1 MKRHRSTAFV
11 FAGGGSYG
19 AVQTGMLRAL
29 AAHGIR
35 PDLVAG
41 SSVGAVNGAFYA
53 GMPTVDGVA
62 RLDTLW
68 RGLKRH
74 DVFPVALTDFL
85 RALLSS
91 DHLFTPAGLRRLL
104 DDHLP
109 YARLEESAIPVHVMA
124 TDLLTGSPVCLSA
137 GPAAEAILASC
148 AIPAIYPPV
157 RIGNR
162 ALVDGAIS
170 CNTPIQA
177 AIELGATRLIILPTA
192 FACPHT
198 SPPRGVFASAFHA
211 MGLFV
216 MQQLEQDTRRYASEA
231 EIVMVPP
238 VCPLGISPYDFSRV
252 GRMIELAENSTE
264 RWITD
269 GGLTRTGS
277 ASTPKNRIGQKPLS
291 PVPEVSGCTPCDA
304 SLPSCPTVA
313 RPSRYDA
320 TIPGG
325 SAGGAARPLPAGRS
339 VLQPSSGA

>member
-1 MKRHRSTAFV
+1 MTRHRITAFV
-11 FAGGGSYG
+11 LAGGGSYG

-29 AAHGIR
+29 TAHDVR
-35 PDLVAG
+35 PDFIAG
-41 SSVGAVNGAFYA
+41 SSVGAINGAFYG

-62 RLDTLW
+62 KLDALW

-74 DVFPVALTDFL
+74 DVFPIALADLL

-91 DHLFTPAGLRRLL
+91 NHLFTPSGLRRLL

-109 YARLEESAIPVHVMA
+109 YARLEESTIPVHVMA
-124 TDLLTGSPVCLSA
+124 TDLFTGSPVCLSA

-157 RIGNR
+157 QIGNR

-192 FACPHT
+192 FACPHA

-216 MQQLEQDTRRYASEA
+216 MQQLEQDTRRYSREA
-231 EIVMVPP
+231 EIIMVPP

-252 GRMIELAENSTE
+252 GRMIELAAHSTD
-264 RWITD
+264 RWIKD
-269 GGLTRTGS
+269 GGLIRTGTV
-277 ASTPKNRIGQKPLS
+277 AIPEQRVGAKAMPL
-291 PVPEVSGCTPCDA
+291 ELQVSDRTPCGA
-304 SLPSCPTVA
+304 SLPSCPTGVSSA
-313 RPSRYDA
+313 RQLKELAD
-320 TIPGG
+320 
-325 SAGGAARPLPAGRS
+325 SAAEFGPR
-339 VLQPSSGA
+339 